1 MSIDLESIPNAVPIL
16 TIDEA
21 TRETID
27 LETPLIIRGASDR
40 ARVKWTD
47 ARLIEFMGDRRC
59 VVSLDSR
66 PRLGPNRKECLL
78 SEFLQKQPFESP
90 GGEPPADV
98 GDLEYLFHAEVD
110 TARAS
115 ELLADLDLPP
125 RILQLGNPRLFQLFV
140 GPAWSGTLPHCHER
154 AINALTRGRKRW
166 AIYVGR
172 DKRETEALRKESHQ
186 TYGSGSQAAPWFAV
200 ECEKLRSRG
209 IRFWDFIQEPGDVV
223 YIPTFY
229 LHAVM
234 NLEPVV
240 GISAELHSEKDEERR
255 RARAEKVLS
264 AQCMTGPYMEAGAR
278 RLLPYMEKH
287 GLGKNVLEL
296 GPSRHP
302 LVTPDTC
309 EGRIV
314 YVEISDPCLQFL
326 SEKFGDSVTIVKFD
340 LNRAWES
347 GDNALGRQLGESF
360 DSLVLSQIV
369 NYVDVRD
376 LMQACAATAAPNAT
390 LYFNNIMN
398 HGAAGLF
405 HAGRPKDME
414 EFLEVAAAAG
424 FDPVEV
430 VTEPA
435 GVAEAEKVRHLA
447 VLRRRT

>member
-1 MSIDLESIPNAVPIL
+1 MVPIL
-16 TIDEA
+16 TVDEA
-21 TRETID
+21 ARETID
-27 LETPLIIRGASDR
+27 LEAPLIIRGACDR
-40 ARVKWTD
+40 ARIKWTN

-66 PRLGPNRKECLL
+66 PRLGPNRKESLL
-78 SEFLQKQPFESP
+78 SEFLEKQPLESP
-90 GGEPPADV
+90 GGDPPTD
-98 GDLEYLFHAEVD
+98 GRDLEYLFHAEVD

-115 ELLADLDLPP
+115 ELLGDLDLPSE
-125 RILQLGNPRLFQLFV
+125 ILQLGTARLYQLYV

-154 AINALTRGRKRW
+154 AINALARGRKRW

-172 DKRETEALRKESHQ
+172 DKRETEALRKESYEA
-186 TYGSGSQAAPWFAV
+186 YGSGSQAAPWFSA
-200 ECEKLRSRG
+200 ECEKLKSRG

-240 GISAELHSEKDEERR
+240 GFSAELHDPDAVRKNEERR
-255 RARAEKVLS
+255 RARADKILS

-302 LVTPDTC
+302 LVTPETC

-314 YVEISDPCLQFL
+314 YVEISDQCLQFL
-326 SEKFGDSVTIVKFD
+326 RDKFGDSVTIVKFD

-347 GDNALGRQLGESF
+347 GDNALGRELGESF
-360 DSLVLSQIV
+360 DSLVMSQVV

-376 LMQACAATAAPNAT
+376 LMQACAATTAPNAT
-390 LYFNNIMN
+390 LFFNNVMN

-405 HAGRPKDME
+405 HSGRPKDME
-414 EFLEVAAAAG
+414 EFLEVASAAG

-435 GVAEAEKVRHLA
+435 GVADAEKVRDLA
-447 VLRRRT
+447 VLRRRA